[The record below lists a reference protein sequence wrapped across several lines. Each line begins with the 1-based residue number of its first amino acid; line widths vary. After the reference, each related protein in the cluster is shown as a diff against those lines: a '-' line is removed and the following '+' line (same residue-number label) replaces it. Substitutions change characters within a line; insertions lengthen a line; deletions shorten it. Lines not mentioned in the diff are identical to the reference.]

1 MRIAWATPFND
12 RSSIA
17 KSSLAAAQE
26 LCQRGHAVEIVRI
39 ETGEAAANAPIPTSL
54 PVHPPGT
61 LDAARLR
68 DAFDATVVAVGDKYP
83 FHGRALPIIEAVP
96 SIVVLHDADMRHL
109 FAGAVEAGVL
119 SPASIAARRAAC
131 GMPAADGETIG
142 LDLPWISAM
151 SIGAVAH
158 AGHYAGRLDR
168 RIPHVVIPLGKIDPG
183 VSGCTREPDGRFV
196 VTTFGML
203 NPNKQADRVLQALS
217 RAPALWDRTIYRL
230 VGLITD
236 SERERLTRLAEQ
248 LGLPHP
254 DFLGWVEDDRLQALL
269 GETDVVC
276 CLRHPVLEGA
286 SGSLIFA
293 LYSAR
298 PTIVAD
304 AGSYAEVP
312 DGLVWKVSYGSDA
325 DDVAGALQTIAGDA
339 VAARTRAH
347 RAREWACSRHSP
359 KAYIDDLLP
368 FILRCVGSP
377 PPARAM
383 LPG

>member
-1 MRIAWATPFND
+1 
-12 RSSIA
+12 
-17 KSSLAAAQE
+17 
-26 LCQRGHAVEIVRI
+26 
-39 ETGEAAANAPIPTSL
+39 
-54 PVHPPGT
+54 
-61 LDAARLR
+61 
-68 DAFDATVVAVGDKYP
+68 
-83 FHGRALPIIEAVP
+83 
-96 SIVVLHDADMRHL
+96 
-109 FAGAVEAGVL
+109 
-119 SPASIAARRAAC
+119 
-131 GMPAADGETIG
+131 
-142 LDLPWISAM
+142 
-151 SIGAVAH
+151 
-158 AGHYAGRLDR
+158 
-168 RIPHVVIPLGKIDPG
+168 VVIPLGKIDPG
-183 VSGCTREPDGRFV
+183 VPGRTREPDGRFV

-368 FILRCVGSP
+368 FILRCIGSP